1 MYVPIAEC
9 RLNLKLRKDRLMMKL
24 SEIRTAYED
33 LSGKLSDISRQLCFA
48 GFAVIWIYNKS
59 ENNISV
65 PQELYLPAFLL
76 CLSLFLDIMQYVVS
90 SLSWYIFYLKKRKGN
105 SNDDDTSVKEPEKL
119 NIVPWILFGLKIIA
133 LIIGYFYIGIFLI
146 AKI

>member
-1 MYVPIAEC
+1 
-9 RLNLKLRKDRLMMKL
+9 MKL

-65 PQELYLPAFLL
+65 PQELYLPTLLL
-76 CLSLFLDIMQYVVS
+76 CISLFLDVMQYLVS
-90 SLSWYIFYLKKRKGN
+90 SLSWYIFYLKNRNEN
-105 SNDDDTSVKEPEKL
+105 SNDDDTPVKEPEKL
-119 NIVPWILFGLKIIA
+119 NFVPWILFGMKIFA
-133 LIIGYFYIGIFLI
+133 LIIGYIYIGVFLI
-146 AKI
+146 SKM